1 MLEDENQKLLDDINK
16 YINYSHIKKLHES
29 SYISLVEATQEL
41 VKLYHS
47 QKRKNATLKK
57 INTDILNKADIR
69 HRQVNA
75 VSSKKSSMLSQ
86 QSKMAAM
93 GEMMD
98 AVAHQW
104 KQPLNSISMMN
115 DMLKDDFTNGLV
127 DESYIDEM
135 TETTHMQIEHMVNTL
150 NEFRSFFRP
159 SKDAKEFH
167 IKECVRSVQVLMKD
181 ELLKNMIDIRV
192 DIQDN
197 FEIHGLINEFK
208 HLFLNLISN
217 SIDAFNEKEIQK
229 RHISIKAYLNDEH
242 GIIVFEDNANG
253 IPEHVIP
260 NIFKPNIT
268 TKAEG
273 KGTGI
278 GLYMSSQIV
287 QKHNGTIDVKNVN
300 AGAQFTINIKL

>member
-1 MLEDENQKLLDDINK
+1 MGQDENQKLLDDINR
-16 YINYSHIKKLHES
+16 YINYSHIPKLHES
-29 SYISLVEATQEL
+29 SYLSLVEATQEL
-41 VKLYHS
+41 VKIYHS

-57 INTDILNKADIR
+57 INTDMLQKADKR
-69 HRQVNA
+69 HKSVNA
-75 VSSKKSSMLSQ
+75 ESSKKSTMLVQ

-115 DMLKDDFTNGLV
+115 DMIKDDFKDGLV
-127 DESYIDEM
+127 DEAYIDDM

-159 SKDAKEFH
+159 SKESKDFH
-167 IKECVRSVQVLMKD
+167 IEECISSVQVLMKD
-181 ELLKNMIDIRV
+181 ELLKNTIEVTIDI
-192 DIQDN
+192 QNN
-197 FEIHGLINEFK
+197 FSIHGLINEFK

-217 SIDAFNEKEIQK
+217 SIDAFNEKVIQNRK
-229 RHISIKAYLNDEH
+229 IVIKTFLKDNKA
-242 GIIVFEDNANG
+242 IIEFEDNASG
-253 IPEHVIP
+253 IPEHVIA
-260 NIFKPNIT
+260 NIFKPNVT
-268 TKAEG
+268 TKSEG

-287 QKHNGTIDVKNVN
+287 QKHHGTLEVKNSN
-300 AGAQFTINIKL
+300 IGALFSVTIKL